1 MSRVLKIVSFA
12 LAALVVTG
20 LAIVMKISHLKSGVV
35 STGKTEVQ
43 LNVTVRGTGGRAVRN
58 ARVSVFDPDQ
68 IVLGKTNDSGVLVLK
83 ALMSSGRSLILQVD
97 GIAFKMQ
104 RTILIPR
111 SIDFR
116 SSVFF
121 DLAEVHEGNATL
133 ISTANTETASL
144 VNKPTPIPLTLDL
157 NTQNLKISD
166 ESKKSF
172 ADLVNFAALQ
182 FEPAKKSHARCQ
194 SWDSATSPIECEL
207 FTSDGKSYS
216 RLFSSLPNTEP
227 LAQAWLKEFFEP
239 VHNVYPKK
247 LEKNDFLFVIRHFNQ
262 RYRAYFAGKP
272 LQVWKQKKDSHI
284 LRVKLKTEET
294 QNEFSE
300 LALITED
307 GRLLQRKIT
316 FPVTKRV
323 FTIRIPNENRIE
335 LSKRSPTNLLAR

>member
-116 SSVFF
+116 SSVF
-121 DLAEVHEGNATL
+121 LIWQRCTKATQPSYQL
-133 ISTANTETASL
+133 Q
-144 VNKPTPIPLTLDL
+144 IP
-157 NTQNLKISD
+157 
-166 ESKKSF
+166 
-172 ADLVNFAALQ
+172 
-182 FEPAKKSHARCQ
+182 
-194 SWDSATSPIECEL
+194 
-207 FTSDGKSYS
+207 
-216 RLFSSLPNTEP
+216 
-227 LAQAWLKEFFEP
+227 
-239 VHNVYPKK
+239 
-247 LEKNDFLFVIRHFNQ
+247 
-262 RYRAYFAGKP
+262 
-272 LQVWKQKKDSHI
+272 KQHHS
-284 LRVKLKTEET
+284 
-294 QNEFSE
+294 
-300 LALITED
+300 
-307 GRLLQRKIT
+307 
-316 FPVTKRV
+316 
-323 FTIRIPNENRIE
+323 
-335 LSKRSPTNLLAR
+335 